1 MKSENQVMVQCK
13 QPIKIEKAFNRL
25 LPFPYSVNERNI
37 LQSAFLSFFFFSFN
51 YRNALQSDNNSNI
64 AYQLCS

>member
-1 MKSENQVMVQCK
+1 MVQCK

-37 LQSAFLSFFFFSFN
+37 LQIAFLSFFFFSFN